1 MRLITAAQTGYG
13 EYENKGHGGGRGG
26 GVLKWCQG
34 QVMFQEDESL
44 SPQKPH
50 TFKFEALLAAY
61 ESIL

>member
-1 MRLITAAQTGYG
+1 MRLITAVQTGYR
-13 EYENKGHGGGRGG
+13 EYENKGHGGG

-34 QVMFQEDESL
+34 QVMFQEDGSL
-44 SPQKPH
+44 SPRKPH

>member
-1 MRLITAAQTGYG
+1 MRIKDTV
-13 EYENKGHGGGRGG
+13 GGRGG